1 MTSDTQND
9 ALISEASDWLAYL
22 YSGDATDEGEARF
35 KAWIRADRAHEAAF
49 RQVNAAF
56 EALDQLDDIEQQ
68 LPAPSARVVPIAAA
82 VDKQHTPWAVWVAGV
97 VAVAAALLVT
107 VYLPQGTEPG
117 LADTRLY
124 ETGVGE
130 VKTVSLPDGS
140 VVTLGANSA
149 LSARF
154 TGEERDAELVR
165 GRAYFDIARDE
176 ARRFDI
182 AVGETEVRV
191 LGTAFDIRKGPE
203 DVRVSVT
210 EGLVEVVD
218 RQPASDVETPPVW
231 LRPGEQVAADL
242 SGNMGET
249 VSFNP
254 ADALSWREGRLSY
267 ADAKLADIVADAR
280 RYHRGEIRFGDAAIA
295 DLRITTSFRTNRLD
309 ELFAGLDAMGAI
321 RVDRRPRGLIVL
333 ADPGDAFEEEE

>member
-1 MTSDTQND
+1 MTSDKEND
-9 ALISEASDWLAYL
+9 DLVSEASDWLAYL
-22 YSGDATDEGEARF
+22 YSGDVSEEGEARF

-56 EALDQLDDIEQQ
+56 EALDQLDDIEQHV
-68 LPAPSARVVPIAAA
+68 PAPSAQVVPIAATA
-82 VDKQHTPWAVWVAGV
+82 AKQRTPWTAWVAGMA
-97 VAVAAALLVT
+97 AVAAALLLT
-107 VYLPQGTEPG
+107 AYLPQDAEPG
-117 LADTRLY
+117 TVDARLY

-149 LSARF
+149 LTARF
-154 TGEERDAELVR
+154 SGEERDAELVR

-191 LGTAFDIRKGPE
+191 LGTAFDIRKGPQ

-218 RQPASDVETPPVW
+218 RQPESDTAASPVW

-242 SGNMGET
+242 SGNMGAT
-249 VSFNP
+249 VAFNP

-267 ADAKLADIVADAR
+267 ADAKLADIVADAQ